1 MGVAPVGIGDEFGA
15 PGHSNGDSFRIQAHE
30 LPPEPFMK
38 RAVLDHCSER
48 LEIEL
53 RGRALSVPPSA
64 ILHGVS
70 TAFPKTFRSIRSV
83 MASLTRVSGR
93 TQCLIGFNWPLA
105 TRRRS
110 SIWSS
115 RVQPLLPIMLNSNDQ
130 M

>member
-1 MGVAPVGIGDEFGA
+1 MGVPPTGIGDDSGA
-15 PGHSNGDSFRIQAHE
+15 PGDAKNDSCAIPAHD

-38 RAVLDHCSER
+38 RAVLHHCSER

-53 RGRALSVPPSA
+53 RSRALSVPPST

-93 TQCLIGFNWPLA
+93 TQCLIGFN
-105 TRRRS
+105 
-110 SIWSS
+110 
-115 RVQPLLPIMLNSNDQ
+115 
-130 M
+130 